1 MAVELKDIVV
11 LSGHSGLFKVVKQSP
26 HGLLVEHLDAQR
38 KRTIKHLQHN
48 KISTLEDI
56 CIYTTG
62 KEDTTPLSTLLW
74 GLYAEFSG
82 PLPAALCDTPEKLH
96 QLLRRIIPE
105 YDQTKVYTSN
115 IKKMV
120 HWYNR
125 LVQYLPELFEAK
137 DPTEETATS

>member
-1 MAVELKDIVV
+1 
-11 LSGHSGLFKVVKQSP
+11 
-26 HGLLVEHLDAQR
+26 
-38 KRTIKHLQHN
+38 
-48 KISTLEDI
+48 
-56 CIYTTG
+56 
-62 KEDTTPLSTLLW
+62 TLLW

-125 LVQYLPELFEAK
+125 LVQYLPEFFEAK